1 MENKLPRVRS
11 LSDLKKLQYKILN
24 FTGEWKSLIGEPE
37 VSGSWIIWG
46 LSGNGKTSF
55 VLQLVK
61 YLCSFQRVLV
71 LSHEEREKK
80 TWHDAV
86 MRTGFETVKQRFS
99 YCFDNYEQLV
109 ERLKQKRSPKIVVID
124 SLQHWRINKKQYY
137 QLLDMFPKT
146 IFIFIS
152 HAKGSEPKGEIA
164 DEIRYNSDV
173 KIRVHQFVAIPV
185 EATRY
190 GGNTSYTIW
199 EQGMREAQLKLT

>member
-11 LSDLKKLQYKILN
+11 LSDLKKLQYKILP
-24 FTGEWKSLIGEPE
+24 FAGDWRSLIGEPE
-37 VSGSWIIWG
+37 VAGSWIVWG
-46 LSGNGKTSF
+46 QSGNGKTSF

-61 YLCSFQRVLV
+61 YLCSFQKVLV
-71 LSHEEREKK
+71 LSHEEKEKK
-80 TWHDAV
+80 TWRDAV
-86 MRTGFETVKQRFS
+86 MRTGFENVKQRFS
-99 YCFDNYEQLV
+99 YCFDTYEQLI

-146 IFIFIS
+146 LFIFVS

-173 KIRVHQFVAIPV
+173 KIRVHQFVATPV

-190 GGNTSYTIW
+190 GGDTPYLIW